1 MPPVEQA
8 KFEERFRHIRGTG
21 RLNSRVPIAIE
32 WTEAGQ
38 TRRVEGYTRDI
49 SSKGCMAVVP
59 QELAVGQKLRLI
71 NNVNQ
76 NSSEAALI
84 WRGHQGPSGWEL
96 GLELFEPPPDYW
108 GLDF

>member
-1 MPPVEQA
+1 MPPVEQE
-8 KFEERFRHIRGTG
+8 KFEERCRHIRGTG

-32 WTEAGQ
+32 WIEAGQ
-38 TRRVEGYTRDI
+38 THRADGYTKDI

-59 QELAVGQKLRLI
+59 QALAVGQKLRLI
-71 NNVNQ
+71 NTVNQ

-84 WRGHQGPSGWEL
+84 WRGHEGPSGWEL
-96 GLELFEPPPDYW
+96 GLELLDPPVDYW

>member
-1 MPPVEQA
+1 MVAGFSHASDAPPVPP
-8 KFEERFRHIRGTG
+8 GTT
-21 RLNSRVPIAIE
+21 VI
-32 WTEAGQ
+32 
-38 TRRVEGYTRDI
+38 
-49 SSKGCMAVVP
+49 SKGCMAVVP